1 MNVFKSLILAL
12 VLLGAEGRSSVA
24 LAERFLLMAER
35 PGCTWCERFNKE
47 LAAIYPKTVEGVAAP
62 LVRYDITQGKAPASL
77 VSAVHFT
84 PTFIL
89 IEDGIEI
96 GRIEEHA
103 VHVCD
108 FSCLPTRQ
116 VLIESRSTVKHA
128 LHIYHARDI
137 PSTDRHIKGSTLE

>member
-1 MNVFKSLILAL
+1 MTVFKSLILAF

-62 LVRYDITQGKAPASL
+62 LVRYDIIQEKAPASL
-77 VSAVHFT
+77 VSVVHFT

-96 GRIEEHA
+96 GRIEGYPG
-103 VHVCD
+103 D
-108 FSCLPTRQ
+108 NFFWSL
-116 VLIESRSTVKHA
+116 LSNM
-128 LHIYHARDI
+128 
-137 PSTDRHIKGSTLE
+137 LENSDNKL